1 MSKII
6 IDNVEFDFDNG
17 CRLLKLK
24 NGDDCPFPQLEDFWS
39 DVEPLTF
46 KEIAQF
52 ENLEK
57 RRIGINHLGLE
68 RLIESV
74 KPTLVDTKTLK
85 KTTSWVNENG
95 EFVTFD
101 FDDTYELYKVSK
113 DYFNEGLTD
122 WGGMRDDVY
131 YVKCKDTSTDRE
143 YLIWVDITNVLRTN
157 GKPTWNY
164 KDEDL
169 CAIESIAW
177 TIQVDV
183 KEGDIESILRQGDC
197 ILVKPKEGAEI
208 LNQARHLKKEEYLN
222 LLVDRKSV
230 V

>member
-1 MSKII
+1 MSKIV

-24 NGDDCPFPQLEDFWS
+24 NGDECPFPQLEDFWN
-39 DVEPLTF
+39 DIEPLTF

-74 KPTLVDTKTLK
+74 KPTLVDTKTIK
-85 KTTSWVNENG
+85 KTTSWVNEKG
-95 EFVTFD
+95 EFETFD

-113 DYFNEGLTD
+113 DYFNEGLD
-122 WGGMRDDVY
+122 GWSGMRNDVY
-131 YVKCKDTSTDRE
+131 YVRCKDTSTDRE
-143 YLIWVDITNVLRTN
+143 YLIWVDIANVLRTN
-157 GKPTWNY
+157 GKSSWSWN
-164 KDEDL
+164 DEDL

-208 LNQARHLKKEEYLN
+208 LNQARHLNKEEYLN
-222 LLVDRKSV
+222 LLVAES
-230 V
+230 

>member
-24 NGDDCPFPQLEDFWS
+24 NGDDCPFPQLEDFWG

-68 RLIESV
+68 RLLESV

-113 DYFNEGLTD
+113 DYFNEGLND
-122 WGGMRDDVY
+122 WGGMRDDIY

-222 LLVDRKSV
+222 LLVAES
-230 V
+230 

>member
-68 RLIESV
+68 RLLESV

-113 DYFNEGLTD
+113 DYFNEGLND

-222 LLVDRKSV
+222 LLVAES
-230 V
+230 

>member
-1 MSKII
+1 MSKIV

-24 NGDDCPFPQLEDFWS
+24 NGDECPFPQLEDFWN
-39 DVEPLTF
+39 DIEPLTF

-52 ENLEK
+52 ENLEQ

-74 KPTLVDTKTLK
+74 KPTLVDTKTIK
-85 KTTSWVNENG
+85 KTTSWVNEKG
-95 EFVTFD
+95 EFETFD

-113 DYFNEGLTD
+113 DYFNEGLD
-122 WGGMRDDVY
+122 GWNGMRNDVY
-131 YVKCKDTSTDRE
+131 YVRCKDTSTDRE
-143 YLIWVDITNVLRTN
+143 YLIWVDIANVLRTN
-157 GKPTWNY
+157 GKSTWSWDD
-164 KDEDL
+164 KDL

-208 LNQARHLKKEEYLN
+208 LKQARHLKKDEYLN
-222 LLVDRKSV
+222 LLVAES
-230 V
+230 